1 MKITVITLFPE
12 MFVGPFDH
20 SILKRAAMK
29 NLLEITFVNI
39 RQFAT
44 DPYGSVDD
52 KPYGGGHGM
61 ILRVDIVDKAIDHA
75 KSLYNNVK
83 PHVVLID
90 AQGAPYTQKKASS
103 LALIEHLI
111 LVCGHYEG
119 FDERIRNLVDEEI
132 SIGDYILT
140 GGEIP
145 AMVLVD
151 SIARLLPG
159 ALTKEI
165 SSTDE
170 SFTAS
175 PTMLEHPQY
184 TRPELY
190 KNMLV
195 PSILLSG
202 NHKNIQEWRVASAV
216 EKTIK
221 RRPDLANRKLKD

>member
-1 MKITVITLFPE
+1 

-20 SILKRAAMK
+20 SILKRAALK
-29 NLLEITFVNI
+29 NLIDITFVNI

-61 ILRVDIVDKAIDHA
+61 ILRVDIIDKAIEHA
-75 KSLYNNVK
+75 KSLYNNLK

-90 AQGAPYTQKKASS
+90 AQGVPYTQTKALS
-103 LALIEHLI
+103 LAHIEHLI

-119 FDERIRNLVDEEI
+119 FDERIRDLVDEEI

-151 SIARLLPG
+151 SVTRLLPG
-159 ALTKEI
+159 VLSKEI

-170 SFTAS
+170 SFSIS
-175 PTMLEHPQY
+175 PTLLEHPQY
-184 TRPELY
+184 TRPEQY
-190 KNMLV
+190 KKMPV
-195 PSILLSG
+195 PAILLSG
-202 NHKNIQEWRVASAV
+202 NHKNIQKWRDASAV
-216 EKTIK
+216 EKTNK